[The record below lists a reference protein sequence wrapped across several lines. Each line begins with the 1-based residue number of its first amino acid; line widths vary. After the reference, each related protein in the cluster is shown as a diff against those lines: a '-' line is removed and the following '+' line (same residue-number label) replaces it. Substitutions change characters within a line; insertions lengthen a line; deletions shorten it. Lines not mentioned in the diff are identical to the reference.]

1 MAVARAAVDAHQH
14 ARVLDRVVGVV
25 ELRAHRTHV
34 GALAV
39 AEQFPQKVVGQHL
52 NVVVEQQQV
61 LALGER
67 RAEVVDGREVECALV
82 VDDAA
87 VGKAAGQ
94 CLVIGKRCRVGGVVL
109 DDDDLKIVV
118 ARVFVQARQAA
129 VESSIWSLLGINTL
143 IFGWPVSSYRT

>member
-25 ELRAHRTHV
+25 ELGAHRAYV
-34 GALAV
+34 GPLAV
-39 AEQFPQKVVGQHL
+39 AEQLAQEVGRQHL

-61 LALGER
+61 LALGEG
-67 RAEVVDGREVECALV
+67 RAEVVDGREVERALV

-94 CLVIGKRCRVGGVVL
+94 CFVIGKRCRVGGVVL

-118 ARVFVQARQAA
+118 ARVFCTGSSGSGPGRQCGLYWESAR
-129 VESSIWSLLGINTL
+129 
-143 IFGWPVSSYRT
+143 